1 MSSKRPKSK
10 IAVLLPVLASTPL
23 LPSTPLIDD
32 CIVGL
37 GRWVMQYPC
46 GVGWPGVRT
55 LNELATLNC
64 VRYSE
69 AKLCSFEVNL
79 TWSLQQ
85 WSRVRG
91 LGSSP
96 SSSTT
101 RPFWLKAP
109 GAVLPPESHP
119 NSGAELRGIN
129 LDGWSNRTL
138 QDLQAVPQCGG
149 CVSWLLSRAAASKLL
164 CRTHGWM
171 IQWTTTAVLAA
182 CGRLRAVV
190 Q

>member
-1 MSSKRPKSK
+1 M
-10 IAVLLPVLASTPL
+10 LLPVLASTPL
-23 LPSTPLIDD
+23 LPSAPLIDD

-55 LNELATLNC
+55 LNELATLNW

-109 GAVLPPESHP
+109 GAVL
-119 NSGAELRGIN
+119 
-129 LDGWSNRTL
+129 
-138 QDLQAVPQCGG
+138 VG
-149 CVSWLLSRAAASKLL
+149 CALSYPAQQEG
-164 CRTHGWM
+164 HG
-171 IQWTTTAVLAA
+171 TSTA
-182 CGRLRAVV
+182 
-190 Q
+190 